1 MKDFS
6 EPFWW
11 ALFAAGGM
19 VAALFMP
26 AQLLATCLLAPL
38 GLADAPSWQ
47 EIHALFGHWAFR
59 LYLVVFV
66 SLPLF
71 HWAHRF
77 RAAFNDLGLRAV
89 PGPVAVSLY
98 GSAIAGTIWVV
109 LSVLAV

>member
-19 VAALFMP
+19 VAAMFMP
-26 AQLLATCLLAPL
+26 AVLLALCLCIPL
-38 GLADAPSWQ
+38 GIADAPSHEQ
-47 EIHALFGHWAFR
+47 IHGLFSHWLTRVF
-59 LYLVVFV
+59 LVVLV

-89 PGPVAVSLY
+89 PGPVAVILY
-98 GSAIAGTIWVV
+98 GSAIAGTIWIV
-109 LSVLAV
+109 LTVATL